1 MALPNEAVVQ
11 SPTCGARH
19 EEGRHYTPTRTS
31 ALGRGASYHRKGY
44 HYYTYYV
51 CKYVV

>member
-1 MALPNEAVVQ
+1 MCTYETRIQPHT
-11 SPTCGARH
+11 SWARH
-19 EEGRHYTPTRTS
+19 EERRYYTPTRTS